1 MRTSGWQRARSTRG
15 RKQGYTSPQTL
26 GDEMPAKI
34 YVSLVIAIIAVA
46 AAPGWEQRTV
56 SNFPSPPASAQQMP
70 EMHKPKAANLEQ
82 MEQAAEQHKTAV
94 EKDTERL
101 SQMVN
106 ELRQEL
112 EKTPAG
118 TLSVSAVKKSK
129 EIEKLAKRV
138 RKEMQGD

>member
-1 MRTSGWQRARSTRG
+1 MA
-15 RKQGYTSPQTL
+15 
-26 GDEMPAKI
+26 AKI
-34 YVSLVIAIIAVA
+34 FVSLIAAIMAVPG
-46 AAPGWEQRTV
+46 APVWGQRTV

-70 EMHKPKAANLEQ
+70 EMHRQKAAHLEQ
-82 MEQAAEQHKTAV
+82 LEQTAEQNKAAAQ
-94 EKDTERL
+94 KDTERL

-106 ELRQEL
+106 ELKQEL

-118 TLSVSAVKKSK
+118 TLPVSAVKKSK

>member
-46 AAPGWEQRTV
+46 AAPGWGQRTV